1 MFTPRS
7 MAWHKEPINH
17 LRGAPA
23 RPERQ
28 GFSPTKSMGG
38 ALRAAR
44 EMASKKSESRVLV
57 DDAGFEPAT
66 FATCPVRFWWAV

>member
-38 ALRAAR
+38 ALRR
-44 EMASKKSESRVLV
+44 PRSDSQKVEKFCLGGLFLK
-57 DDAGFEPAT
+57 
-66 FATCPVRFWWAV
+66 